1 MRYEKRRNM
10 VLSLTHCSIPNMMKV
25 PPSMM
30 KPAGNIAFTPHIDRY
45 FPTNG
50 PVNKRTVQSR
60 VSMLST
66 ADCGYYQT

>member
-50 PVNKRTVQSR
+50 PVDKH
-60 VSMLST
+60 
-66 ADCGYYQT
+66 

>member
-10 VLSLTHCSIPNMMKV
+10 VFSLTHCSIPNMMKV

-50 PVNKRTVQSR
+50 PVNKRSVQSR

-66 ADCGYYQT
+66 TDLTI

>member
-50 PVNKRTVQSR
+50 PVDKHIFQSR
-60 VSMLST
+60 VSMWT
-66 ADCGYYQT
+66 NADNYQT

>member
-1 MRYEKRRNM
+1 M

-45 FPTNG
+45 FPTSG

-60 VSMLST
+60 VSMLIT
-66 ADCGYYQT
+66 TDITI

>member
-50 PVNKRTVQSR
+50 PVDKHAVQWR
-60 VSMLST
+60 VAMLT
-66 ADCGYYQT
+66 NADNYQT

>member
-1 MRYEKRRNM
+1 M

-45 FPTNG
+45 FPTSG

-60 VSMLST
+60 VSMLIT
-66 ADCGYYQT
+66 TDFTI